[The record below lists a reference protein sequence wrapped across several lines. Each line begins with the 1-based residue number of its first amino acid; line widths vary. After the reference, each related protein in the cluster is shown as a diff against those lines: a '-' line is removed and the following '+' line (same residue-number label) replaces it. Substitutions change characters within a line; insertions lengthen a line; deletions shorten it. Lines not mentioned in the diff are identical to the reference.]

1 MNILRITKT
10 IIYLILLIVLNSC
23 YTSADYALLKKSETK
38 SNAVYGKILV
48 LKNNNPTQ
56 DVVFNKMITDDFTN
70 LFGQNLTQ
78 KLKNDYFDN
87 FKFLP
92 IINKELLEKIKIDN
106 PDLDYMMFI
115 RFMTTDSD
123 ISKPKTLQIIDYKDI
138 KYIREYHIL
147 FDLYNLNTK
156 ENIYSNEAVSILEK
170 LDASGI
176 TPSELSQL
184 KQTYKKIFKD
194 FATSISQ

>member
-115 RFMTTDSD
+115 
-123 ISKPKTLQIIDYKDI
+123 
-138 KYIREYHIL
+138 
-147 FDLYNLNTK
+147 
-156 ENIYSNEAVSILEK
+156 
-170 LDASGI
+170 
-176 TPSELSQL
+176 
-184 KQTYKKIFKD
+184 
-194 FATSISQ
+194 

>member
-138 KYIREYHIL
+138 KYICEYHIL

-194 FATSISQ
+194 FAKSISQ